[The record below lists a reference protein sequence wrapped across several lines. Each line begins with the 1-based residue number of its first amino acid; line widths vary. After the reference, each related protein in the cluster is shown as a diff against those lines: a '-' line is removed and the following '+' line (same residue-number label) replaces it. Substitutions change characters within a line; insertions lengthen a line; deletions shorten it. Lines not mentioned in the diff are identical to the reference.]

1 MLTPSKSRFACPARG
16 RTIFNRRNLT
26 CEFCS
31 AVLPQELRYSGEQLA
46 AIEADHQRNEAVRMR
61 LVREAEELERQKVKR
76 RGDGADRRPLLA
88 RSRSSTQSGHGN
100 RRL

>member
-1 MLTPSKSRFACPARG
+1 MLTPPKPRFACPACG

-46 AIEADHQRNEAVRMR
+46 AIEADHQRNEAVRRR

-76 RGDGADRRPLLA
+76 RGDG
-88 RSRSSTQSGHGN
+88 G
-100 RRL
+100 